1 MLAEVAPLHVRR
13 AELIPFTFFFRALRV
28 IGPAVGVG
36 VGVPLAVGAWTAVVM
51 GEPVLKK
58 PTVALLLCGG
68 RAASNRKLYSVP
80 QRIALAFWFCA
91 KVSVFQVMELEV
103 WFTVHGVPL

>member
-58 PTVALLLCGG
+58 ATVALLLCGVWS
-68 RAASNRKLYSVP
+68 ASKRKLSGVP
-80 QRIALAFWFCA
+80 QLIAFAFWFCA
-91 KVSVFQVMELEV
+91 MLSVFQVV
-103 WFTVHGVPL
+103 

>member
-1 MLAEVAPLHVRR
+1 MLAEVAPLHARR

-58 PTVALLLCGG
+58 ATVALLLCGG
-68 RAASNRKLYSVP
+68 WLVGKWEVWRVP
-80 QRIALAFWFCA
+80 PRIAFPFW
-91 KVSVFQVMELEV
+91 VSGNGFGRPGFVI
-103 WFTVHGVPL
+103 